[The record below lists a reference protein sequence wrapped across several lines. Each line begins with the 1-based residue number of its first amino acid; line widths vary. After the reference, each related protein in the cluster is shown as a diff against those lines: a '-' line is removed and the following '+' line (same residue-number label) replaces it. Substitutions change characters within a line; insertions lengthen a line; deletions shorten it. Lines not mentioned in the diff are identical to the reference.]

1 MLDSVTLNQ
10 LRAFV
15 VVCEEASFSRAS
27 RRLRRAQSAISH
39 AIAALET
46 ALGVTLF
53 QREGRQ
59 PTLTPA
65 GRSLLADARA
75 IVGRTEELKTRA
87 KSIVDSGDAELSLA
101 VDAFFPRKA
110 LLHAL
115 IGLQV
120 RAPALLVR
128 LFATTLGSSEALV
141 LSGRCGLAL
150 VAADTPNIECDRL
163 DRRYLC
169 ETRFVT
175 VCAPSHPL
183 AGFTER
189 IPAAEFERHTQ
200 LVISD
205 HSAQTEDFSKGV
217 VGERNW
223 FLADL
228 AAKHDFLLD
237 GLGWGH
243 MPEDWVADD
252 LASGR
257 LIKLASVTWGDRS
270 PSLIFAISTLR
281 GRQQTASEAWLID
294 QLKHADSTDKGA
306 S

>member
-39 AIAALET
+39 AIAALEA
-46 ALGVTLF
+46 ALDVTLF

-59 PTLTPA
+59 PTLTSA
-65 GRSLLADARA
+65 GRLLLADARA

-87 KSIVDSGDAELSLA
+87 KSIADSDDAELSLA
-101 VDAFFPRKA
+101 VDAFFPREA
-110 LLHAL
+110 LMRAL
-115 IGLQV
+115 IGLQA

-128 LFATTLGSSEALV
+128 LFTTTLGSEALV

-150 VAADTPNIECDRL
+150 VAVDTPVIEGDRL
-163 DRRYLC
+163 ERRYLC

-183 AGFTER
+183 AGFAES

-205 HSAQTEDFSKGV
+205 HSAQTDDFSKGV

-228 AAKHDFLLD
+228 AAKRDFLLA

-257 LIKLASVTWGDRS
+257 LIKLASVAWGDRS

-281 GRQQTASEAWLID
+281 GRQQTASESWLID
-294 QLKHADSTDKGA
+294 QLKHADTA
-306 S
+306 SVR